1 MTAAPLYPL
10 SVPTPATAAQWSSL
24 VSGLTDALTSERRL
38 IEELVVAMHN
48 QREAVAA
55 DDLAAID
62 DSVFAVQRILLTLGE
77 ARKRRRTL
85 NARLGQPED
94 LPLREIL
101 ERLGPH
107 ATDTLRIAR
116 DELQRSA
123 QRLARDVATNRQLL
137 REALATSEE
146 MVRTL
151 AGVPPDRVGYGDS
164 VKRQPS
170 SGHSSYLVN
179 RRA

>member
-1 MTAAPLYPL
+1 MIATPVYSLPQSSPSGAPW
-10 SVPTPATAAQWSSL
+10 PAL
-24 VSGLTDALTSERRL
+24 IDGLTDALKSEKRL
-38 IEELVVAMHN
+38 LEDLTTAMVR

-94 LPLREIL
+94 LPIKEIL
-101 ERLGPH
+101 ERLAPIV
-107 ATDTLRIAR
+107 TDALRRAR
-116 DELQRSA
+116 DDLQLA
-123 QRLARDVATNRQLL
+123 AERLARDVATNRQLL
-137 REALATSEE
+137 REALSSSEE

-151 AGVPPDRVGYGDS
+151 AGIGGPRVGYGEERGAPAPLS
-164 VKRQPS
+164 
-170 SGHSSYLVN
+170 HASYLVN
-179 RRA
+179 RKA

>member
-1 MTAAPLYPL
+1 MTAVPVYPIRAT
-10 SVPTPATAAQWSSL
+10 SPTASAQWPAL
-24 VSGLTDALTSERRL
+24 ISGLTDALVTERRL
-38 IEELVVAMHN
+38 VEDLTDAMHQ

-85 NARLGQPED
+85 NARLGQSESLALRD
-94 LPLREIL
+94 LI

-107 ATDTLRIAR
+107 ATDALRDAR
-116 DELQRSA
+116 DELQA
-123 QRLARDVATNRQLL
+123 AATRLSREVATNRQLL
-137 REALATSEE
+137 REALASGEE

-151 AGVPPDRVGYGDS
+151 AGAPAERAGYG
-164 VKRQPS
+164 PA
-170 SGHSSYLVN
+170 GPGAAYLVN
-179 RRA
+179 RKA

>member
-1 MTAAPLYPL
+1 MTAAPVFPPL
-10 SVPTPATAAQWSSL
+10 PPTPGSAAQWSAL
-24 VSGLTDALTSERRL
+24 VNGLADALGSERRL
-38 IEELVVAMHN
+38 LDELVLAMHQ

-85 NARLGQPED
+85 NVRLGQAED
-94 LPLREIL
+94 LPLRELL

-107 ATDTLRIAR
+107 ATDALRIAR
-116 DELQRSA
+116 DELQRAA

-137 REALATSEE
+137 REALASSEE
-146 MVRTL
+146 MVRAL
-151 AGVPPDRVGYGDS
+151 AGVPPARVGYGDK
-164 VKRQPS
+164 V
-170 SGHSSYLVN
+170 SGAPAAGHASYLVN

>member
-1 MTAAPLYPL
+1 MMAAPVYPAVE
-10 SVPTPATAAQWSSL
+10 SPATAAANWPTL
-24 VSGLTDALTSERRL
+24 VSGLTDALVSERRL
-38 IEELVVAMHN
+38 IEDLVAAMHQ

-85 NARLGQPED
+85 NARLGQPESLALRD
-94 LPLREIL
+94 LL

-107 ATDTLRIAR
+107 ATEALRIAR
-116 DELQRSA
+116 DELQGAA
-123 QRLARDVATNRQLL
+123 QRLAREVATNRQLL
-137 REALATSEE
+137 REALATGEE

-151 AGVPPDRVGYGDS
+151 AGGSDAKVGYGPRS
-164 VKRQPS
+164 LPTGS
-170 SGHSSYLVN
+170 SAAFLVN

>member
-1 MTAAPLYPL
+1 MTSAPLYPL
-10 SVPTPATAAQWSSL
+10 SPQSPSTTAQWGSL
-24 VSGLTDALTSERRL
+24 ISGLTDALTSERRL
-38 IEELVVAMHN
+38 IEELVMAMHS
-48 QREAVAA
+48 QREAVAG
-55 DDLAAID
+55 DDLPSID

-94 LPLREIL
+94 LPLRDII

-107 ATDTLRIAR
+107 ATDALRIAR

-137 REALATSEE
+137 REALATSEA

-151 AGVPPDRVGYGDS
+151 AGVPAERVGYGEG
-164 VKRQPS
+164 VGRQPHT
-170 SGHSSYLVN
+170 GTSSYLVN
-179 RRA
+179 RKA